1 MKYKVCIQAAGV
13 GSRLTLGNGLHKAL
27 IPINNKSTL
36 SRIIDLFPKKTS
48 FVIIV
53 GYEKN
58 QIISFMKVK
67 YPTLDV
73 EYVEVKKFK
82 GKGSGPGYSLLKAKK
97 YLQEPFIF
105 MACDTIVFK
114 RPPLPT
120 KNWIGVSPTKKT
132 KDYLIIESDNNF
144 MSKFF
149 EKKSIDYIN
158 KNSEGYKNNTKGIFN
173 AFIGLAGISDYN
185 LFWQGLS
192 QNETLHKNERQV
204 SNGFN
209 AILKKNN
216 PIEILDFKW
225 IDTGSDESYSSAKK
239 FFKDSFLLKTNEFL
253 YKEDNKII
261 KFFLDELKAKKRF
274 QRKKYI
280 NDIIPDT
287 YRSGKHFIWYK
298 YVKGEL
304 LSNTN
309 NKSIFLNFLKFLH
322 INIWLKRV
330 TNKKQ
335 IPKLIQSS
343 LSFYKDKTYKRVEEY
358 ITNNKNAD
366 TVSWINNTKV
376 SSIFR
381 LLDKIDWNNLSNGT
395 FAYFHG
401 DPQPEN
407 VIVKGNN
414 NFTMIDWREDFGGN
428 LEYGDIYYD
437 FGKIYHSLII
447 TQKKI
452 REEKYF
458 VSYDGDVAQYK
469 FSKRMN
475 LIKYLSY
482 FEAFLKENN
491 YDLPKVKLISAL
503 IYLNIAPLHHH
514 PYSDLL
520 FFHGKLTLSE
530 LLK

>member
-97 YLQEPFIF
+97 HLQEPFIF

-192 QNETLHKNERQV
+192 QNETLHKN
-204 SNGFN
+204 
-209 AILKKNN
+209 
-216 PIEILDFKW
+216 
-225 IDTGSDESYSSAKK
+225 
-239 FFKDSFLLKTNEFL
+239 
-253 YKEDNKII
+253 
-261 KFFLDELKAKKRF
+261 
-274 QRKKYI
+274 
-280 NDIIPDT
+280 
-287 YRSGKHFIWYK
+287 
-298 YVKGEL
+298 
-304 LSNTN
+304 
-309 NKSIFLNFLKFLH
+309 
-322 INIWLKRV
+322 
-330 TNKKQ
+330 
-335 IPKLIQSS
+335 
-343 LSFYKDKTYKRVEEY
+343 
-358 ITNNKNAD
+358 
-366 TVSWINNTKV
+366 
-376 SSIFR
+376 
-381 LLDKIDWNNLSNGT
+381 
-395 FAYFHG
+395 
-401 DPQPEN
+401 
-407 VIVKGNN
+407 
-414 NFTMIDWREDFGGN
+414 
-428 LEYGDIYYD
+428 
-437 FGKIYHSLII
+437 
-447 TQKKI
+447 
-452 REEKYF
+452 
-458 VSYDGDVAQYK
+458 
-469 FSKRMN
+469 
-475 LIKYLSY
+475 
-482 FEAFLKENN
+482 
-491 YDLPKVKLISAL
+491 
-503 IYLNIAPLHHH
+503 
-514 PYSDLL
+514 
-520 FFHGKLTLSE
+520 
-530 LLK
+530 